1 MAELQT
7 KEELNILQEEYVPL
21 PLMISHLREAFDFPY
36 KSVFSLRPYA
46 KLMQENMK
54 TACGYTR
61 SALQPVISEYMKYTE
76 SEDFSF
82 EAVSQEPMFKSMVS
96 LVIPSMIH
104 SDQLNFISQP
114 FKKELK
120 VATPKF
126 DELFN
131 DGKWELKVVPELVL
145 GASQES
151 FKQLVTFILN
161 KFYNQNIDEGY
172 SSILIFRNQ
181 ETLIERYYQL
191 LVKLDFVDVKV
202 NGELPKLNVN
212 NIEQDFDLN
221 NFHEQFAKYIISF
234 LNKPNLTVGEAI
246 VDERN
251 IYADQSLSLTG
262 LTGNEFMAMD
272 ARRANLQGLYGKV
285 FKEKD
290 TVFCED
296 LSKIGGISTLVD
308 RVIANGYKSLI
319 LHPLKDKTGK
329 IQNVI
334 EVGSKLALDFNAL
347 SVSKMGRM
355 FALLDE
361 AYLQFMELLEGQ
373 ISNII
378 KENFTA
384 IHPSVEWKFEDSAIQ
399 YFNEQIKGN
408 IIDMPPIVFE
418 ELYPLYGQSD
428 IVNSSVIRSE
438 AIQEDMIR
446 NLELVSN
453 LISKWLDKRQI
464 HILESF
470 LIKTEKT
477 LLRIREQFSSND
489 ETEIS
494 NFLQSDVHPLL
505 HQLHERHP
513 ELSSKAYKEY
523 FSALDKD
530 YGIYYQKRKSFE
542 KSVKKLNNKIAS
554 FLEREDQKMQ
564 SVLSHYFEK
573 YKTDGVEY
581 NMYLGQSLLENNVF
595 NKYDLQNFKM
605 WQLTNMC
612 EIVKLVRRLSPTL
625 DIPLETAQLIF
636 VYNQSLS
643 IKFRM
648 DEKKFDVD
656 GSYNVRYEILK
667 KRVDKA
673 VINETGERLTVAGKI
688 AIVYLNDADKTEYL
702 GHLQYLQD
710 KGYISPEIEDH
721 QLGELQGADG
731 LRALRVTVL

>member
-1 MAELQT
+1 M
-7 KEELNILQEEYVPL
+7 
-21 PLMISHLREAFDFPY
+21 
-36 KSVFSLRPYA
+36 
-46 KLMQENMK
+46 
-54 TACGYTR
+54 
-61 SALQPVISEYMKYTE
+61 
-76 SEDFSF
+76 
-82 EAVSQEPMFKSMVS
+82 
-96 LVIPSMIH
+96 
-104 SDQLNFISQP
+104 
-114 FKKELK
+114 
-120 VATPKF
+120 
-126 DELFN
+126 
-131 DGKWELKVVPELVL
+131 
-145 GASQES
+145 
-151 FKQLVTFILN
+151 
-161 KFYNQNIDEGY
+161 
-172 SSILIFRNQ
+172 
-181 ETLIERYYQL
+181 
-191 LVKLDFVDVKV
+191 DVKV
-202 NGELPKLNVN
+202 NGELPKLMQSDINKLLNNADDPQMFLKTFPKDMFEFHGFMMGSFVDVTDLEVVREARYYVN